1 MQTLLRPCF
10 KRNWSSGN
18 SVAMSLSKLQG
29 VKLPASA
36 DFHGTFALE
45 CCFGFT
51 IFYFIMLYCISF
63 YSAFKNEFS

>member
-1 MQTLLRPCF
+1 MQALLRPCS

-36 DFHGTFALE
+36 DFHVHLRDGPMMDLVVP
-45 CCFGFT
+45 T
-51 IFYFIMLYCISF
+51 IRQGGVNTVYVMVRI
-63 YSAFKNEFS
+63 